1 MYLAKVGRMPATAGV
16 DAMTSASYPERARF
30 LGVRPGPTEPPIHA
44 IDEDALKTMCG
55 IALDAKS
62 GVVLSFAPFMS
73 TQAVAEMLK
82 ARVPPCETC
91 RKAVEAVQGPP
102 GEL

>member
-1 MYLAKVGRMPATAGV
+1 VR
-16 DAMTSASYPERARF
+16 ERPD
-30 LGVRPGPTEPPIHA
+30 GPPIHA
-44 IDEDALKTMCG
+44 IDEDMLKTLCG
-55 IALDAKS
+55 IALDAKT

-73 TQAVAEMLK
+73 TQAIAEMLK

-91 RKAVEAVQGPP
+91 RKAVEAVEGPP